1 MANKIIDENRI
12 NEIVDEVINKH
23 LSAMAEGSHLAHD
36 DEALNEMAN
45 LYLRRTGINTRIY
58 ISSREGGAG
67 PRIKVY
73 NSSNDESFS
82 MSIEDA
88 PKVLIGNPDIVSN
101 KVFRQVI
108 RWIQINKE
116 VLLYYW
122 QHPEMDID
130 ELLGKIKKAE

>member
-23 LSAMAEGSHLAHD
+23 LSAMAEGGHLAND

-58 ISSREGGAG
+58 ISSREGRHG

-101 KVFRQVI
+101 KVRGQVI

>member
-23 LSAMAEGSHLAHD
+23 LSAMAEGGHLAND

-58 ISSREGGAG
+58 ISSREGRHG

-101 KVFRQVI
+101 KVRGQVI

-130 ELLGKIKKAE
+130 ELLGKIQKAE